1 MDSSWAT
8 LTIIAVVCLAT
19 YIVGLSAI
27 RQRKNERP
35 SGAASGALGVMDEIF
50 HPNAYEASIIMESQ
64 NEAGAPA
71 PSPEDKPFNGKITIT
86 I

>member
-8 LTIIAVVCLAT
+8 LTIIITVCISIYAVSIPAM
-19 YIVGLSAI
+19 
-27 RQRKNERP
+27 RRKENSKT

-50 HPNAYEASIIMESQ
+50 HPNAYESSIIMESQ
-64 NEAGAPA
+64 KEAGAPA
-71 PSPEDKPFNGKITIT
+71 PSPEDKPFNGKITIN

>member
-8 LTIIAVVCLAT
+8 LTIITAVCLAT
-19 YIVGLSAI
+19 FAVSIPAM
-27 RQRKNERP
+27 RRRKNERP
-35 SGAASGALGVMDEIF
+35 SGAASGMLGVMDEIF